1 VSTEHWP
8 IARPASARR
17 APSPG
22 ERIAAALRKS
32 PIYVDPSLAS
42 ALPKGRRRELL
53 AHMRR
58 SPVPVYVV
66 LVPLVKGGTWED
78 PDQLLTVVHDRLG
91 RDGAYLSLDDFQDQL
106 AARQW
111 GGTREQQQNTRYA
124 AQVPFFLDEMKD
136 APLADRLIRAVDLI
150 AAGRGKAEY
159 EAATAH
165 LGRTRSS
172 TGSGKS
178 DDGGGVPLPAVLGA
192 AGLGAAAVAGLAV
205 WRWRRTGRVPP
216 PSRHRL
222 PRTVL
227 ATALR
232 ANEEE
237 LREQAAREVVA
248 FGELLDR
255 TDVDA
260 SAPRVRALLTEALD
274 AYQAAG
280 KVLDAARGLP
290 DLAGVLVLVDRGR
303 DALESAR
310 SLAGGGREIPAS
322 PLCFFNPL
330 HGDSAVA
337 VNWRPLGSRERLRV
351 KACHDCAKAVR
362 AHRTPQV
369 LLDRV
374 DGRPVPYF
382 EVDADD
388 SLWARTGYGQL
399 RGDLVQRI
407 LRGDLRR

>member
-1 VSTEHWP
+1 M
-8 IARPASARR
+8 RR
-17 APSPG
+17 
-22 ERIAAALRKS
+22 S

-42 ALPKGRRRELL
+42 ALPKGRRQALL
-53 AHMRR
+53 ARMRR
-58 SPVPVYVV
+58 SPIRVHVV

-111 GGTREQQQNTRYA
+111 GGTPEQQENTRYA

-159 EAATAH
+159 DAATAH
-165 LGRTRSS
+165 LGRPRPSAGRGGGPVGSDSS
-172 TGSGKS
+172 SGRGG
-178 DDGGGVPLPAVLGA
+178 DDGGGTVPLVLGA
-192 AGLGAAAVAGLAV
+192 AGLGVAAVAGLAV
-205 WRWRRTGRVPP
+205 WRWRRTGRVPA
-216 PSRHRL
+216 PSSHRL

-260 SAPRVRALLTEALD
+260 SAPRVRALMTEALD

-290 DLAGVLVLVDRGR
+290 DLAGVLVLVDRGL
-303 DALESAR
+303 DALASAQ
-310 SLAGGGREIPAS
+310 SLADGGRETPGS

-330 HGDSAVA
+330 HGDSAVT

-362 AHRTPQV
+362 ARRTPQM

-374 DGRPVPYF
+374 DGRAVPYY

-399 RGDLVQRI
+399 RDDLVQRV
-407 LRGDLRR
+407 LRGDLHR

>member
-1 VSTEHWP
+1 M
-8 IARPASARR
+8 RR
-17 APSPG
+17 
-22 ERIAAALRKS
+22 S

-42 ALPKGRRRELL
+42 ALPKGRRQALL
-53 AHMRR
+53 ARMRR
-58 SPVPVYVV
+58 SPIRVHVV

-111 GGTREQQQNTRYA
+111 GGTPEQQENTRYA

-159 EAATAH
+159 DAATAH
-165 LGRTRSS
+165 LGWPRPSAGRGGGPVGSDSS
-172 TGSGKS
+172 SGRGG
-178 DDGGGVPLPAVLGA
+178 DDGGGAVPLVLGA
-192 AGLGAAAVAGLAV
+192 AGLGVAAVAGLAV
-205 WRWRRTGRVPP
+205 WRWRRTGRVPA
-216 PSRHRL
+216 PSSHRL

-227 ATALR
+227 ATARR

-248 FGELLDR
+248 FGELLDQ

-260 SAPRVRALLTEALD
+260 SAPRVRALMTEALD

-290 DLAGVLVLVDRGR
+290 DLAGVLVLVDRGL
-303 DALESAR
+303 DALASAQ
-310 SLAGGGREIPAS
+310 SLADGGRETPGS

-330 HGDSAVA
+330 HGDSAVT

-362 AHRTPQV
+362 ARRTPQM

-374 DGRPVPYF
+374 DGRAVPYY

-399 RGDLVQRI
+399 RDDLVQRV
-407 LRGDLRR
+407 LRGDLHR